1 MYRYRC
7 MSENTVKVNFNA
19 EIAHSMERI
28 ADSLEII
35 ILNQKPITKTVK
47 LLQKDLFMSKYA
59 TVDGVG
65 EEKK

>member
-1 MYRYRC
+1 
-7 MSENTVKVNFNA
+7 MSENTQINFNA

-47 LLQKDLFMSKYA
+47 ILQKELFMSKYS
-59 TVDGVG
+59 TIDGVG
-65 EEKK
+65 VEE